1 MNMPEEENGM
11 DELLKL
17 QRQFTRQQE
26 EHDDRK
32 RQQEEQGKKAQGVLK
47 GLKDLQFS
55 MTIEQLKSIAKPE
68 IIREVN
74 DLQNK
79 PDTEDL
85 RKMISRLGD
94 EMEHELESV
103 ATVNPEAK
111 STVDSMRVLNI
122 LIDLYFSLQ

>member
-1 MNMPEEENGM
+1 MPEEENGM

-103 ATVNPEAK
+103 ATVNPEAE